1 MFVWRALSVRFGA
14 KNCYMAAI
22 IEFLLALIP
31 FLFIRTQNAAVITS
45 AFLGVGLAGVIL
57 LSDVLI
63 SDVIDYDRT
72 RTGIRREGM
81 YFGVN
86 AFVCRFAIAL
96 EAVSIGI
103 VFTKAGY
110 NPVIFTQT
118 KAFLGGIR
126 LLVAGLPMIALALAF
141 VIMLFYPLSKRSG

>member
-1 MFVWRALSVRFGA
+1 
-14 KNCYMAAI
+14 MAAI

-45 AFLGVGLAGVIL
+45 GFLGIGLAGVIL

-72 RTGIRREGM
+72 RTGVRREGM

-86 AFVCRFAIAL
+86 AFVCRFAIAM
-96 EAVSIGI
+96 EAASIGLI
-103 VFTKAGY
+103 FMSTRY
-110 NPVIFTQT
+110 NPIIFSQT
-118 KAFLGGIR
+118 KEFLMGLRI
-126 LLVAGLPMIALALAF
+126 LVAALPMAALSVAF
-141 VIMLFYPLSKRSG
+141 GIMIFYPLSKSSG